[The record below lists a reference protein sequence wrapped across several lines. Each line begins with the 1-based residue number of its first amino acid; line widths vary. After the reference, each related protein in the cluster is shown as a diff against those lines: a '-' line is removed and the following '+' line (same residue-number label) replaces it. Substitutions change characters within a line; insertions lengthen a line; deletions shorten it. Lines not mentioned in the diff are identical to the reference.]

1 MSDSVL
7 ELESTL
13 TDRYQTTVPAAVRQA
28 LQLHK
33 RDRIR
38 YRVMDGGQVLLERA
52 QFFVV
57 AADTLNGESVVV
69 DVDLILGDFLDTSL
83 KGGGEDFFS
92 VFVVHDYLISVKATP
107 LPVPVG
113 SVVGLANLAPN
124 PELLQG

>member
-28 LQLHK
+28 LQLQR

-52 QFFVV
+52 QPLEPEVDPALGPFLGLLARDLRDHPERLSAVPADFAQRLLELV
-57 AADTLNGESVVV
+57 ADADI
-69 DVDLILGDFLDTSL
+69 DLEAPLDPA
-83 KGGGEDFFS
+83 D
-92 VFVVHDYLISVKATP
+92 D
-107 LPVPVG
+107 
-113 SVVGLANLAPN
+113 
-124 PELLQG
+124 

>member
-13 TDRYQTTVPAAVRQA
+13 TDRYQTTVPVAVRQA

-52 QFFVV
+52 QP
-57 AADTLNGESVVV
+57 DEP
-69 DVDLILGDFLDTSL
+69 GDDP
-83 KGGGEDFFS
+83 
-92 VFVVHDYLISVKATP
+92 A
-107 LPVPVG
+107 
-113 SVVGLANLAPN
+113 LAPFLGLLARDLRDH
-124 PELLQG
+124 PERLSAVPAEFVERLLLLVADGNIDLDAPLDPADD